1 LRVRAPARFVDEGEL
16 VTELLRKK
24 YGWQKRGLDAF
35 NSFMRRMQRRPKAQ
49 AAYIEITDQQQV

>member
-24 YGWQKRGLDAF
+24 YGWQKCGLDDVQQFHAADAA
-35 NSFMRRMQRRPKAQ
+35 QPKAQ
-49 AAYIEITDQQQV
+49 AAYIEILDQQQV